1 MLNRIEKITEETRAL
16 VNQFLIDNWF
26 STDIS
31 IRGEIIDGT
40 KLDGFLLQE
49 NNTIIGL
56 VTYTFFGDICEI
68 VSLDSKRE
76 NIGIGTAFLKEIEKI
91 AIENNC
97 KKMRLITTNDNIRA
111 LQFYQKRGYC
121 LTKLYPNAMEEVRR
135 AKPDVPLIGENS
147 IPLRDEIELEKNLK
161 KELENLQ
168 IKKVQNNK
176 ENYMELLLEADPDEN
191 VVNKYIQTGDLYVIK
206 SEEKVLAEIVIT
218 KVDEETC
225 ELKNIAT
232 LAEAR
237 GKGLAGILI
246 EYVFNEYKSKY
257 KRMIVGTTENMIP
270 FYVLNGFN
278 KYYKTVKNFFV
289 DNYSEEVWDGD
300 LQCIDMYY
308 YSKDLIK

>member
-1 MLNRIEKITEETRAL
+1 MEDKIERITEKNRNL
-16 VNQFLIDNWF
+16 VNYFLIDNWF

-40 KLDGFLLQE
+40 KLDGFLVQE
-49 NNTIIGL
+49 ENTIIGL

-68 VSLDSKRE
+68 VSLDSKKE
-76 NIGIGTAFLKEIEKI
+76 NIGIGSALLKEIEEI
-91 AIENNC
+91 AKNNNC
-97 KKMRLITTNDNIRA
+97 KKMRLITTNDNMRA

-121 LTKLYPNAMEEVRR
+121 LTKLYQNAMDEVR
-135 AKPDVPLIGENS
+135 KVKTDVPLIGENG
-147 IPLRDEIELEKNLK
+147 IPLRDEIELEKQ
-161 KELENLQ
+161 LESETNN
-168 IKKVQNNK
+168 ITISKVIDNK
-176 ENYMELLLEADPDEN
+176 NNYMNLLLEADPDKN
-191 VVNKYIQTGDLYVIK
+191 VVCNYIEKGEMYILKK
-206 SEEKVLAEIVIT
+206 SEKVLAEIVIT

-232 LAEAR
+232 LPEAR
-237 GKGLAGILI
+237 GNGHAKILI
-246 EYVFNEYKSKY
+246 EHVFNEYRTKY

-300 LQCIDMYY
+300 LHCIDMYY
-308 YSKDLIK
+308 YCKEF